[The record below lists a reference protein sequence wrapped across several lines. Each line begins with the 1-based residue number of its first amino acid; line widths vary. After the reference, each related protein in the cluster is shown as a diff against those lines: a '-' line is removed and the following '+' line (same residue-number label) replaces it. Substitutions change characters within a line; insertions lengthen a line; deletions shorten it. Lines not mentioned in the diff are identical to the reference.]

1 MRASKTTVDLARR
14 LRRDLAA
21 GSAAVDSLARAS
33 LECRSSA
40 VNIRSA
46 PTCSTFY
53 CAKARLAVE
62 VDGIGHD
69 MSDRPQRD
77 LRRDAWLTGQ
87 GVTVMRISATEVMRA
102 FDDVVDAI
110 VRTATAR
117 IDAAAPSTTL
127 RAVPLPRG
135 AGEGGARRR
144 RGEDDGAQVK
154 ERS

>member
-1 MRASKTTVDLARR
+1 MVSLRARIPGMPIFRR
-14 LRRDLAA
+14 QHPIGPYVLD
-21 GSAAVDSLARAS
+21 
-33 LECRSSA
+33 
-40 VNIRSA
+40 
-46 PTCSTFY
+46 FY